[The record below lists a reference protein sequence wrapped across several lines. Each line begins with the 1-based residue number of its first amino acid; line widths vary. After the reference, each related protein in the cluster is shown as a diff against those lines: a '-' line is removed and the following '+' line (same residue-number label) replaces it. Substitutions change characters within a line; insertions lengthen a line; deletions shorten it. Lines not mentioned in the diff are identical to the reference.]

1 MKGALVEEDVALGDW
16 QNMGAGGMWPG
27 RRRRVKGL
35 KLGLSTPACCLVLL
49 PHSTP
54 SSHSTRTYPYI
65 YPSVFGELW
74 YLLGMAGG
82 TGLGIRR
89 RNRWVIQAT
98 M

>member
-54 SSHSTRTYPYI
+54 SSTPHALILIFILQY
-65 YPSVFGELW
+65 FGSS
-74 YLLGMAGG
+74 
-82 TGLGIRR
+82 GISLE
-89 RNRWVIQAT
+89 WLEEQAWA
-98 M
+98 